1 MARPRNKNT
10 GLPPYVY
17 LKNGAYRYQVPAHLK
32 QRLLKSWISLGKTTA
47 DMWTAYSKLQADLN
61 NDGGMAILFER
72 YTREVI
78 PGKAPRTQIDNK
90 REMKNLMAVFGKMEP
105 ELITQAMAYQ
115 YLDIRGQTSRTQAN
129 HEMALLRH
137 VFTHAVSRGWC
148 SMQSNPLQGMHKL
161 PVAVRDRTP
170 SPDEFRAVRA
180 HADAMMVLWMDLKW
194 QTGLRQG
201 DMLTIKLADL
211 KPEGIRV
218 KPNKNAK
225 NGLIEWDDDLRGTVA
240 AILAF
245 NGVQGMTLFC
255 DERGRPM
262 QQRTIQSKFR
272 RAVLAAIAAGDLQES
287 FSEND
292 IRSSFATESE
302 VMGLDATNQL
312 LHKSGN
318 AKKHYVHRKTTRVT
332 PMKRV

>member
-1 MARPRNKNT
+1 MTRPRTINT
-10 GLPPYVY
+10 GLPPRVY

-32 QRLLKSWISLGKTTA
+32 QRLVKSWILLGKTTA
-47 DMWTAYSKLQADLN
+47 EMWIAYSKLQADLN
-61 NDGGMAILFER
+61 NDGGMALLFER

-78 PGKAPRTQIDNK
+78 PNKAPRTQLDNK

-105 ELITQAMAYQ
+105 ELLTQAMAYE
-115 YLDIRGQTSRTQAN
+115 YLDIRGKTSRTQAN

-137 VFTHAVSRGWC
+137 VMTYAVRWGKLR
-148 SMQSNPLQGMHKL
+148 SNPLQGMHKL

-170 SPDEFRAVRA
+170 TTDEFRAVRS
-180 HADAMMVLWMDLKW
+180 HADAMTVLWMDLKW

-201 DMLTIKLADL
+201 DMLTIKLADM
-211 KPEGIRV
+211 KPEGIKV

-225 NGLIEWDDDLRGTVA
+225 NGLIMWTDDLRATVDG
-240 AILAF
+240 ILAL
-245 NGVQGMTLFC
+245 NKVQGMTLFC
-255 DERGRPM
+255 DARGKPFK
-262 QQRTIQSKFR
+262 QHTIQNRFR
-272 RAVLAAIAAGDLQES
+272 KAVMAAMAAGDLQES

-292 IRSSFATESE
+292 LRSSFATESE
-302 VMGLDATNQL
+302 ALGLDATNQL

-318 AKKHYVHRKTTRVT
+318 AKKHYVHRKTTEVT